1 MTQSNIGKNARSPA
15 LTKTA
20 KRYAIQEK
28 VELVKAAS
36 GKERKTEEKQ
46 KTIYDLLDEVA
57 ETMCDK
63 YCKYPESYE
72 GTYDEMLEEICANCP
87 MCKVL

>member
-1 MTQSNIGKNARSPA
+1 MPSNIGKNARSPA
-15 LTKTA
+15 LTKII
-20 KRYAIQEK
+20 KRYATQER
-28 VELVKAAS
+28 EGLVRAAS
-36 GKERKTEEKQ
+36 GKERKMEEKQ

-63 YCKYPESYE
+63 YCKYPESYQ
-72 GTYDEMLEEICANCP
+72 GTYEEMLEEVCAECP

>member
-1 MTQSNIGKNARSPA
+1 MTQSNTGENARSHA
-15 LTKTA
+15 LTKTI
-20 KRYAIQEK
+20 KRFATQDRAEH
-28 VELVKAAS
+28 VKAAS
-36 GKERKTEEKQ
+36 GKERKMEEKQ

-72 GTYDEMLEEICANCP
+72 GTCDEMLEEICANCP

>member
-1 MTQSNIGKNARSPA
+1 MPSNIGENARSPV
-15 LTKTA
+15 LTRTI
-20 KRYAIQEK
+20 KRYATQDREK
-28 VELVKAAS
+28 RVKAAS
-36 GKERKTEEKQ
+36 GMEGMMEEKQ

>member
-1 MTQSNIGKNARSPA
+1 MRRDTGKTGRSPA
-15 LTKTA
+15 LTKII
-20 KRYAIQEK
+20 KRFATQER
-28 VELVKAAS
+28 VERVKAAS
-36 GKERKTEEKQ
+36 GKERKMEEKQ
-46 KTIYDLLDEVA
+46 KTIYELLDEVA

-72 GTYDEMLEEICANCP
+72 GTYDEMLEKVCANCP

>member
-1 MTQSNIGKNARSPA
+1 MQSNTGENVRSPA
-15 LTKTA
+15 LIKTI
-20 KRYAIQEK
+20 KRYAIQDRGR
-28 VELVKAAS
+28 LVKAAS
-36 GKERKTEEKQ
+36 GKERPMEEKQ

-57 ETMCDK
+57 ATMCDK

-72 GTYDEMLEEICANCP
+72 GTFDEMLEEICANCP

>member
-1 MTQSNIGKNARSPA
+1 MPSNIGENARSPA
-15 LTKTA
+15 LIKII
-20 KRYAIQEK
+20 KRFATQER
-28 VELVKAAS
+28 VERVKAAS
-36 GKERKTEEKQ
+36 GKERKMEEKQ
-46 KTIYDLLDEVA
+46 KTIHELLDEVA

-72 GTYDEMLEEICANCP
+72 GTYDEMLEKVCANCP

>member
-1 MTQSNIGKNARSPA
+1 MR
-15 LTKTA
+15 
-20 KRYAIQEK
+20 RDE
-28 VELVKAAS
+28 VM
-36 GKERKTEEKQ
+36 EEKQ

-87 MCKVL
+87 MCKVM

>member
-1 MTQSNIGKNARSPA
+1 MPSNIGENARSPV
-15 LTKTA
+15 LTKTI
-20 KRYAIQEK
+20 KRYAIQDK
-28 VELVKAAS
+28 VERVKAAS
-36 GKERKTEEKQ
+36 GKEKKMEEKQ

-57 ETMCDK
+57 EAMCDK

-72 GTYDEMLEEICANCP
+72 GTYDEMVEEICAECP

>member
-1 MTQSNIGKNARSPA
+1 MKM
-15 LTKTA
+15 
-20 KRYAIQEK
+20 
-28 VELVKAAS
+28 
-36 GKERKTEEKQ
+36 EEKQ

-57 ETMCDK
+57 KTMCDK

-72 GTYDEMLEEICANCP
+72 GTFDEMLEEICANCP

>member
-1 MTQSNIGKNARSPA
+1 MIR
-15 LTKTA
+15 
-20 KRYAIQEK
+20 RE
-28 VELVKAAS
+28 
-36 GKERKTEEKQ
+36 GKEKERRMEDKEKQ

-57 ETMCDK
+57 ATMCDK

-72 GTYDEMLEEICANCP
+72 GTYDEMVEEICANCP

>member
-1 MTQSNIGKNARSPA
+1 MPSNIGENARSPV
-15 LTKTA
+15 LTKTI
-20 KRYAIQEK
+20 KRYATQDR
-28 VELVKAAS
+28 VERVKAAS
-36 GKERKTEEKQ
+36 GKERKMEEKQ

-57 ETMCDK
+57 ATMCDK

>member
-1 MTQSNIGKNARSPA
+1 MQSNTGENARSPA
-15 LTKTA
+15 LTKTV
-20 KRYAIQEK
+20 KRYAIQDREK
-28 VELVKAAS
+28 RVKAAS
-36 GKERKTEEKQ
+36 GMERMMEEKQ

-57 ETMCDK
+57 ATMCDK

-72 GTYDEMLEEICANCP
+72 GTYDEMLEKICAECP

>member
-1 MTQSNIGKNARSPA
+1 MTM
-15 LTKTA
+15 
-20 KRYAIQEK
+20 
-28 VELVKAAS
+28 
-36 GKERKTEEKQ
+36 EEQKQ

-72 GTYDEMLEEICANCP
+72 GTYDEMLEKICAECP